1 MLYLKLWKHRDL
13 FQKSGESFL
22 AVLILNAKQPYH
34 KYKKRAEIKNSAL
47 FMCLRLFGAVVVISV
62 FSTFQYFFII
72 NAVLGL
78 IQFAVYGK

>member
-1 MLYLKLWKHRDL
+1 M

-22 AVLILNAKQPYH
+22 AVLILNAKQPH

-47 FMCLRLFGAVVVISV
+47 FVCLRLFSTVVVISV
-62 FSTFQYFFII
+62 FSPFQYFFII